1 MGPRT
6 RSRRS
11 GRATARRGGVDRG
24 VDLTVARGT
33 LTGRR
38 DSAGPSL
45 TRVILV
51 AVPAVALAA
60 VTLLSFLGRWVWW
73 LDVLAN
79 FRAQYV
85 VALAILG
92 LIVAMSKWR
101 KTGYAILGVA
111 LVNLVVVLPLYIGSP
126 AEARIDADTIR
137 VMSFNLLSDNER
149 YSDVIDYIRTV
160 DPDLVLLHE
169 ASRPWEVAIDSA
181 ELEYEVVRARSEDL
195 IFGTLVLV
203 RGEGIT
209 AVSHGFAAGAARAVA
224 LDYTPHGWD
233 IPLAVL
239 GTHPLAP
246 TDEERADLR
255 DAQLGFA
262 GEWASEQS
270 GAFIVVGDF
279 NATPWSWPF
288 RRLMSTA
295 DVENSQSGFGLQ
307 PTYRTSSN
315 LLLRIPIDH
324 LVHSSALE
332 VTGRQLGPALGS
344 DHFPIVVDLQV
355 TSPQ

>member
-1 MGPRT
+1 
-6 RSRRS
+6 
-11 GRATARRGGVDRG
+11 
-24 VDLTVARGT
+24 
-33 LTGRR
+33 
-38 DSAGPSL
+38 
-45 TRVILV
+45 VILV
-51 AVPAVALAA
+51 AIPAVALAV
-60 VTLLSFLGRWVWW
+60 VTLAAFLGRWVWW

-79 FRAQYV
+79 FRPQFI
-85 VALAILG
+85 VALAVLG
-92 LIVAMSKWR
+92 LIVAMSRWR

-126 AEARIDADTIR
+126 AEARVDADSIR
-137 VMSFNLLSDNER
+137 VMSFNLLSDNQE
-149 YSDVIDYIRTV
+149 YSEVIDYIRTV

-181 ELEYEVVRARSEDL
+181 ELDYEVVRARSDDL

-203 RGEGIT
+203 RGQGIT

-224 LDYTPHGWD
+224 LEYTPHGWD
-233 IPLAVL
+233 TPLAVL

-246 TDEERADLR
+246 TDQERADLR

-262 GEWASEQS
+262 GEWAREQT

-288 RRLMSTA
+288 RRLMGSA
-295 DVENSQSGFGLQ
+295 DLENSQRGFGLQ
-307 PTYRTSSN
+307 PSYATTTN

-324 LVHSSALE
+324 LVHSPTLE
-332 VTGRQLGPALGS
+332 VTGRQLGPPLGS
-344 DHFPIVVDLQV
+344 DHFPLVVDLQV
-355 TSPQ
+355 AAVG